1 MVILSQPSQNILRNR
16 GKSKKPMII
25 MLSIMFV
32 IFFLLVSLG
41 IYSVLNYSYENNITI
56 QDMKNFQLLT
66 AISNMFSFDFSLP
79 FGIEIIKQIL
89 KIHLSLWWVYLIVAA
104 LIWIMFLSADRNDF
118 KGMEHGSAKW
128 ADDELIEEFS
138 NPENAIP
145 VAKDFYVPIDG
156 SKTANLNEIMIG
168 GSGAGK
174 TFRGI
179 KPHIMQILGSYVV
192 TDPKGELYRDLSRM
206 LTANGYKV
214 RVLNLKDLHYSNSYN
229 PFVYLKSEQDV
240 FSLSD
245 LFMKNTK
252 GDGEKEDFW
261 SGDAQKILSMLMLY
275 LFKDDTEIKSFG
287 RVVRLVN
294 SVAYADNQIDMS
306 CELARCMNKHA
317 VKYPNDFGTISWT
330 GFQGLPQETM
340 ASVLEVLS
348 NRLTLFATTDL
359 DAITSTNEM
368 DFDMVG
374 VEKTVI
380 FLILPAARNTYK
392 AISNIFYTQLFERLM
407 YIADTKYNG
416 CLPLLVSCEMDEFA
430 NIGEVPSFNE
440 ILSVVRSYN
449 IRICIVLQGISQL
462 KAIYEKTYEAI
473 IGNCDIFTFLGSK
486 DKDTLDY
493 VSAKLDKITVRGDSR
508 SFNRGMSNGGGGQD
522 TEAYIERPLLYPN
535 EIKKAIK
542 PKGKNRKYGGCCIV
556 FVGYE
561 DPVYL
566 PKFDT
571 PSHPRFVECGS
582 KHKEYVH
589 NCTDVSVVYMP
600 IWTQRLIEYH
610 KMYDKH
616 NTQSK
621 EELKAYEEEV
631 KIQNEQEQA
640 ELEAE
645 FERNNVQIE
654 LPANEEPSEEEYEE
668 YCESVDNGELP
679 PVQDFSDEPYE
690 DDFMF
695 DISPVVEKIKEMQ
708 QVNE

>member
-16 GKSKKPMII
+16 KKSKKSMII

-41 IYSVLNYSYENNITI
+41 IYSVLNYAYTNHITV
-56 QDMKNFQLLT
+56 QDMKGFQLLT

-79 FGIEIIKQIL
+79 FEIERIKQIL

-179 KPHIMQILGSYVV
+179 KPHIMQMLGSYVV

-368 DFDMVG
+368 DFD
-374 VEKTVI
+374 
-380 FLILPAARNTYK
+380 ILPAARNTYK
-392 AISNIFYTQLFERLM
+392 AISNIFYTQLF
-407 YIADTKYNG
+407 
-416 CLPLLVSCEMDEFA
+416 
-430 NIGEVPSFNE
+430 
-440 ILSVVRSYN
+440 
-449 IRICIVLQGISQL
+449 
-462 KAIYEKTYEAI
+462 
-473 IGNCDIFTFLGSK
+473 
-486 DKDTLDY
+486 
-493 VSAKLDKITVRGDSR
+493 
-508 SFNRGMSNGGGGQD
+508 
-522 TEAYIERPLLYPN
+522 
-535 EIKKAIK
+535 
-542 PKGKNRKYGGCCIV
+542 
-556 FVGYE
+556 
-561 DPVYL
+561 
-566 PKFDT
+566 
-571 PSHPRFVECGS
+571 
-582 KHKEYVH
+582 
-589 NCTDVSVVYMP
+589 
-600 IWTQRLIEYH
+600 
-610 KMYDKH
+610 
-616 NTQSK
+616 
-621 EELKAYEEEV
+621 
-631 KIQNEQEQA
+631 
-640 ELEAE
+640 
-645 FERNNVQIE
+645 
-654 LPANEEPSEEEYEE
+654 
-668 YCESVDNGELP
+668 
-679 PVQDFSDEPYE
+679 
-690 DDFMF
+690 
-695 DISPVVEKIKEMQ
+695 
-708 QVNE
+708 

>member
-1 MVILSQPSQNILRNR
+1 MAQPSQNILRGRNR
-16 GKSKKPMII
+16 SKKPMIV
-25 MLSIMFV
+25 MLSIIFI

-41 IYSVLNYSYENNITI
+41 IFSVLNYSYENGI
-56 QDMKNFQLLT
+56 QLEEMEFSQYLV
-66 AISNMFSFDFSLP
+66 AISHMFSFDFSISLT
-79 FGIEIIKQIL
+79 IDRVKEIL
-89 KIHLSLWWVYLIVAA
+89 KIHLSLWWLYLISA
-104 LIWIMFLSADRNDF
+104 LLLWVFITSRNRNDF
-118 KGMEHGSAKW
+118 KGMEHGSAQW
-128 ADDELIEEFS
+128 ADDSLVEEFK
-138 NPENAIP
+138 NPDNAIP

-179 KPHIMQILGSYVV
+179 KPHIMQMLGSYVV
-192 TDPKGELYRDLSRM
+192 TDPKGELYRDLSRT
-206 LTANGYKV
+206 LIANGYKV

-252 GDGEKEDFW
+252 GEGEKEDFW

-275 LFKDDTEIKSFG
+275 LFKDDTEIKTFG

-294 SVAYADNQIDMS
+294 SVAYSDNQIDMS
-306 CELARCMNKHA
+306 CELARCMNKHTA
-317 VKYPNDFGTISWT
+317 KYPNDFVAISWT

-359 DAITSTNEM
+359 DAITSTDEM
-368 DFDMVG
+368 SFDMVG
-374 VEKTVI
+374 VERTVI
-380 FLILPAARNTYK
+380 FLIIPAARNTYK
-392 AISNIFYTQLFERLM
+392 AVSNIFYTQLFERLM

-430 NIGEVPSFNE
+430 NIGEVPAFNE

-449 IRICIVLQGISQL
+449 IRICIVLQGLSQL

-473 IGNCDIFTFLGSK
+473 IGNCDIFTLLGSK
-486 DKDTLDY
+486 DKDTLEY

-508 SFNRGMSNGGGGQD
+508 SFNRGINQGGGGQD

-561 DPVYL
+561 DPFYL

-571 PSHPRFVECGS
+571 PSHPRFAECGS
-582 KHKEYVH
+582 KFKEYVH
-589 NCTDVSVVYMP
+589 NCTDISVVYMP
-600 IWTQRLIEYH
+600 IWTQRLLEYH
-610 KMYDKH
+610 KLYDARTAQAKD
-616 NTQSK
+616 
-621 EELKAYEEEV
+621 ELKEYEKEIEL
-631 KIQNEQEQA
+631 QNEQEQA

-645 FERNNVQIE
+645 FERNNTPVE
-654 LPANEEPSEEEYEE
+654 LPDTEEPSEEEYEE
-668 YCESVDNGELP
+668 YCDSVDNGELV
-679 PVQDFSDEPYE
+679 PVQDFYEGESE
-690 DDFMF
+690 DDLMY
-695 DISPVVEKIKEMQ
+695 DISPVIEKIKEMQ
-708 QVNE
+708 TNE